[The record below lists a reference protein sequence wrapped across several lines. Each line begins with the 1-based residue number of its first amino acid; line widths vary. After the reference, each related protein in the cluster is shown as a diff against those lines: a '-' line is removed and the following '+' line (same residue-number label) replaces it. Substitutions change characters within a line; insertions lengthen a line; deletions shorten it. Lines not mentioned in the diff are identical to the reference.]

1 MPNVPKIVHARLQR
15 PTPLTAESHPD
26 ADLLTAFAE
35 QSLIGPERDQVV
47 EHLSHCGDCREV
59 VSLALPPQLEA
70 QPVAHGGASWF
81 QWPVMRWAVVAAGVA
96 LIASIGTLQHRSRR
110 PRELALN
117 VPQAK
122 ESIASPAPI
131 PQPASQAAVP
141 EAGMQKDKLA
151 APRARAAVAEN
162 KSVQSDSTDLRG
174 HAVLGGAIA
183 GPVVRSGVPSGAG
196 RNSFHGSVAASA
208 AALPNSAPATAA
220 KHNPAPAPTQQ
231 PVAVS
236 GASQVVEV
244 QSQTAQVT
252 PQPTTPSRIQDQV
265 IQSDAA
271 DQSQAY
277 ADRVG
282 KAKAASAQTSTVMA
296 PAPALHRDP
305 SLMQGPTAPRW
316 TISASGALQRSLDG
330 GKTWLDVNVAVAD
343 SILDSRA
350 KTQMMTIEVTAEA
363 PADLTNEAPPAA
375 RSSVNAK
382 SAKKQ
387 SAPAAPTTF
396 RALSVSSN
404 ATEVWAG
411 GSGGALY
418 HTVDAGNNWS
428 RVVPSA
434 AGITLAG
441 DVTSIQFSDPQ
452 NGTVTTSTPEVWTTR
467 DAGQTWQKRP

>member
-1 MPNVPKIVHARLQR
+1 MPNVPKIVHARLER

-35 QSLIGPERDQVV
+35 RSLTGSERDHVV
-47 EHLSHCGDCREV
+47 EHLAHCGDCREV

-70 QPVAHGGASWF
+70 QRVAHRSATWF
-81 QWPVMRWAVVAAGVA
+81 HWPVMRWAAAAVGVV
-96 LIASIGTLQHRSRR
+96 LIASIGTLQYRSRR

-117 VPQAK
+117 APQEK
-122 ESIASPAPI
+122 ESIATPAPI

-141 EAGMQKDKLA
+141 EAGIQKDKLA
-151 APRARAAVAEN
+151 APRAPLAEN
-162 KSVQSDSTDLRG
+162 KSAQSDIPGLRG
-174 HAVLGGAIA
+174 RAVLGGTIGGAGIA
-183 GPVVRSGVPSGAG
+183 SGAG
-196 RNSFHGSVAASA
+196 RSLDAAPRRDFASA
-208 AALPNSAPATAA
+208 PTPPSPAPPTAA
-220 KHNPAPAPTQQ
+220 KQNPALAPAQQ
-231 PVAVS
+231 TVEVS
-236 GASQVVEV
+236 GASQMVEV
-244 QSQTAQVT
+244 QAETAQAA
-252 PQPTTPSRIQDQV
+252 PSQIQDQL
-265 IQSDAA
+265 IHSDAA

-282 KAKAASAQTSTVMA
+282 KAKAASAQTSAVMA
-296 PAPALHRDP
+296 PAPALHHDP
-305 SLMQGPTAPRW
+305 GLMQGPTAPRW
-316 TISASGALQRSLDG
+316 TISASGALQHSLDG

-350 KTQMMTIEVTAEA
+350 KTQMMTVEVTAEA
-363 PADLTNEAPPAA
+363 PTELTNEAPSAA

-382 SAKKQ
+382 SVKKQ
-387 SAPAAPTTF
+387 SASAAPTTF

-418 HTVDAGNNWS
+418 HTVDGGSRWS

-434 AGITLAG
+434 AGITLTG

-452 NGTVTTSTPEVWTTR
+452 NRTVTTSTPEVWTTL
-467 DAGQTWQKRP
+467 DDGQTWRKRQ